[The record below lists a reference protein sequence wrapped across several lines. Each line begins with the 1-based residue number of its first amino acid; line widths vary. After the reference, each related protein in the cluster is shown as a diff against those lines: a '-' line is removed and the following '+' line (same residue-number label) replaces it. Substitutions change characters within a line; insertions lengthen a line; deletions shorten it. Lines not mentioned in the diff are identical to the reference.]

1 MKWILDIVLENNS
14 KYKKPDLLMR
24 ELESMNKSRT
34 LKKLYI
40 SIPQRIKQKT
50 SLKFTDSEQFKRGL

>member
-14 KYKKPDLLMR
+14 KHKKPDLLMR

>member
-34 LKKLYI
+34 LKKTIYFNP
-40 SIPQRIKQKT
+40 STNKAKDFIKIH
-50 SLKFTDSEQFKRGL
+50 R